1 MEITTFL
8 FAGFVV
14 LAAIGFRCLPK
25 RYKNIWLLFTCAVFI
40 ISWSWKFLVIL
51 LLLVTINYFL
61 GKHAADV
68 RQGKKVL
75 WAGVVINLLALLFFK
90 YSGFYL
96 PELTSLLARFGV
108 RTGAGGIQILTPLG
122 LSFITLQMIS
132 YLLDV
137 HYGRIQA
144 EAGFVKFA
152 VYGLYFPKIL
162 AGPIERPKTFLSRLD
177 SPQKRSL
184 ESILQSFTLVL
195 IGLIRKIVFA
205 DSLTAMIPAQAFQQ
219 PSQYPASLLAIWLL
233 AYAFALYN
241 DFAGYTSMVR
251 GISGFFGIE
260 LTSNFNIPYFSRS
273 FSEFWNRWHIS
284 LSSWLRDYIY
294 FPLSRWLR
302 KIIPDQSNAVNLIIP
317 PVLTMLVSGLWHG
330 LGWNTLLWGGLQ
342 GTFLVLE
349 RVAGLWGPRIAPAE
363 RPKWRQ
369 IITAAVVFFCIL
381 MAWVPFHTGVI
392 PAIHYW
398 ENLFSIPNWQV
409 SVYTAYL
416 VQKGQSFGFPLGLDR
431 IWVLA
436 ILPFFQVA
444 LILLPALGLD
454 LLQYKGEFSFR
465 KWPVWLQVLLLAL
478 AVLILF
484 LLSFAEKGAPF
495 IYQSF

>member
-14 LAAIGFRCLPK
+14 LTAIGFRCLPK
-25 RYKNIWLLFTCAVFI
+25 RCKNIWLLFACAVFI

-61 GKHAADV
+61 GKHAAGG
-68 RQGKKVL
+68 QGKKVL

-108 RTGAGGIQILTPLG
+108 RTGAGGLQILTPLG

-162 AGPIERPKTFLSRLD
+162 AGPIERPKTFFSRLD
-177 SPQKRSL
+177 SPQEWSL
-184 ESILQSFTLVL
+184 ESILQSVTLVL
-195 IGLIRKIVFA
+195 VGLIRKIVFA
-205 DSLTAMIPAQAFQQ
+205 DTLIAMIPAQAFQQ
-219 PSQYPASLLAIWLL
+219 PSQYPAALLAIWLL
-233 AYAFALYN
+233 VYAFALYN

-302 KIIPDQSNAVNLIIP
+302 KIIPDQSNAVNLIVP

-349 RVAGLWGPRIAPAE
+349 RVAGLRGPRIAPAE

-381 MAWVPFHTGVI
+381 IAWVPFHTGVI

-398 ENLFSIPNWQV
+398 ENLFSIPNWRI
-409 SVYTAYL
+409 SVYTAYFGQI
-416 VQKGQSFGFPLGLDR
+416 VQNGGFPPNSLQAM
-431 IWVLA
+431 A
-436 ILPFFQVA
+436 IFPFFQAA

-454 LLQYKGEFSFR
+454 LVQYKGEFSFR
-465 KWPVWLQVLLLAL
+465 KWPVWLQVLMLAL